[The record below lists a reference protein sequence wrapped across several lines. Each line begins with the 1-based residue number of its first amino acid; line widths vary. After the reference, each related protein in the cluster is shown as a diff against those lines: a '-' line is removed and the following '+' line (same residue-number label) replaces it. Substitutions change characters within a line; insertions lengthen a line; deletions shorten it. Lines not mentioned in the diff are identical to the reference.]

1 MSTRSRE
8 WLLALLVMAIAG
20 TLWIL
25 PLTLRPQHVPFWPGA
40 RFTDLLIS
48 HWPNAAWVQQS
59 IAEWGQIPLWN
70 PNILSGIPFAADPL
84 SGLWYPP
91 NWLAVAFPGAIAFN
105 ILFWM
110 HLTWAGL
117 GAWALAREEGL
128 SKWGAVLVGL
138 VFGGAPKF
146 VAHIA
151 LGHVGLVSAV
161 SWTPWALLLT
171 AMTLRQIRT
180 EGKWLKWSALT
191 GAVLGLV
198 FRADPRWSIP
208 LIGFSAA
215 YGIRCVTRDRKPK
228 PEKLRELAFAVTV
241 AGLFAAAIAACLG
254 LPLWEFLRESTRS
267 GIGASERAIFSLPLE
282 GLLGTISILE
292 GQPEWLAYFGASVL
306 VISVLSMFNTHHRP
320 WFWIGVSL
328 FSTLLALGPATPL
341 FNVFSAIPGADV
353 LRVPARFLF
362 ISALGWA
369 FLAGYG
375 LDTLISNDSDLKTRR
390 VKIWLF
396 AITSLILVV
405 NIGVRIIGGLNSIR
419 QLGPVITAIVA
430 FILITTAMLG
440 RISKMRIIPLVL
452 GLVFFDLLWINT
464 GLIEPKSTEAIFSD
478 RSGLASSL
486 QSDHGT
492 SRVFSPSYSV
502 PQPQAVLNG
511 VELADGVNPL
521 QLTSYRD
528 YMEAAVGLD
537 AGAYDVTLPS
547 YPDGN
552 PSTPWGFLV
561 DREALGRLN
570 VEWIASDYRLDD
582 DSLFPSGI
590 VDGVYVYRLEGS
602 RTRSWVERR
611 SPENDL
617 DWQPITTMQWTPNW
631 IRLQAAGP
639 GIVVLSEVAYPG
651 WRVLVDGEPST
662 LITVNGLFRAV
673 ELDSGEHEVIFQFY
687 PTTLMFGI
695 AISGVGLLILL
706 YLWLRR

>member
-1 MSTRSRE
+1 MSTKSRE
-8 WLLALLVMAIAG
+8 WMLALVVMGIAG
-20 TLWIL
+20 ALWIL

-40 RFTDLLIS
+40 GFSDLLIS
-48 HWPNAAWVQQS
+48 HWPNAVWIHQS

-91 NWLAVAFPGAIAFN
+91 NWLAVAFPSAIAFN
-105 ILFWM
+105 TLFWV

-128 SKWGAVLVGL
+128 SKWGAVLVGI

-171 AMTLRQIRT
+171 VKTLRQIRT
-180 EGKWLKWSALT
+180 EGRWLRWSALA

-198 FRADPRWSIP
+198 FRADPRWLIP
-208 LIGFSAA
+208 LIGLAVA
-215 YGIRCVTRDRKPK
+215 YGLRSTLRDRQTE
-228 PEKLRELAFAVTV
+228 PENLRKIALAAVV
-241 AGLFAAAIAACLG
+241 AGIFTAAIAACLG

-267 GIGASERAIFSLPLE
+267 GISASERALFSLPLE
-282 GLLGTISILE
+282 GLLGTISILDYT
-292 GQPEWLAYFGASVL
+292 PEWLAYFGASVL
-306 VISVLSMFNTHHRP
+306 VISILAILNTDRRP
-320 WFWIGVSL
+320 WFWIGVPV
-328 FSTLLALGPATPL
+328 FSTILALGPATPL
-341 FNVFSAIPGADV
+341 FNLISAIPGADV

-362 ISALGWA
+362 LSALGWA

-375 LDTLISNDSDLKTRR
+375 LDTLISYNDVIKTRA

-396 AITSLILVV
+396 VITSIILAV
-405 NIGVRIIGGLNSIR
+405 NIGVAIIGGVNSIR
-419 QLGPVITAIVA
+419 QLGPVIMA
-430 FILITTAMLG
+430 FLAFALISTFISG
-440 RISKMRIIPLVL
+440 RISLRKIIPLVL
-452 GLVFFDLLWINT
+452 GVVAIDLLWVNI
-464 GLIEPKSTEAIFSD
+464 GLIEPKSTKIILSD
-478 RSGLASSL
+478 RSGVVSSL
-486 QSDHGT
+486 QSDHGA

-521 QLTSYRD
+521 QLSAYRD

-547 YPDGN
+547 FPDGN
-552 PSTPWGFLV
+552 PSTPWGFQV
-561 DREALGRLN
+561 DEDALSRLN
-570 VEWIASDYRLDD
+570 VEWIAAEYPLED
-582 DSLFPSGI
+582 DSLNSLGI
-590 VDGVYVYRLEGS
+590 VDGVYLYRLEGS
-602 RTRSWVERR
+602 RTRAWMERER
-611 SPENDL
+611 ADTNQ
-617 DWQPITTMQWTPNW
+617 DWQSITITQWTPNW

-639 GIVVLSEVAYPG
+639 GVVVLSEVAYPG
-651 WRVLVDGEPST
+651 WRVLVDGEPSALT
-662 LITVNGLFRAV
+662 TVNGLFRAV

-687 PTTLMFGI
+687 PTTLIWGI
-695 AISGVGLLILL
+695 AISGLGLLLLL
-706 YLWLRR
+706 YLWFRR

>member
-1 MSTRSRE
+1 MSTKSRE
-8 WLLALLVMAIAG
+8 WMLALVVMGIAG
-20 TLWIL
+20 ALWIL
-25 PLTLRPQHVPFWPGA
+25 PLTFRPQHVPFWPGA
-40 RFTDLLIS
+40 DFSDLLIS
-48 HWPNAAWVQQS
+48 HWPNAVWIHQS

-91 NWLAVAFPGAIAFN
+91 NWLAVAFPSAIAFN
-105 ILFWM
+105 TLFWM

-128 SKWGAVLVGL
+128 SKWGAVLVGI

-171 AMTLRQIRT
+171 VKTLRQIRT
-180 EGKWLKWSALT
+180 EGRWLRWSALA

-208 LIGFSAA
+208 LIGLAVACGLRSTVQDRQTEPENLRKIALAA
-215 YGIRCVTRDRKPK
+215 V
-228 PEKLRELAFAVTV
+228 V
-241 AGLFAAAIAACLG
+241 AGIFAAAIAACLG
-254 LPLWEFLRESTRS
+254 LPLWEFLHESTRS
-267 GIGASERAIFSLPLE
+267 GISASERAIFSLPLE
-282 GLLGTISILE
+282 GLLGTISILD
-292 GQPEWLAYFGASVL
+292 GTPEWLAYFGASVL
-306 VISVLSMFNTHHRP
+306 VISILAILNTDRRP
-320 WFWIGVSL
+320 WFWISVSV
-328 FSTLLALGPATPL
+328 FSTMLALGPATPL
-341 FNVFSAIPGADV
+341 FNLISAIPGADV

-362 ISALGWA
+362 LSALGWA

-375 LDTLISNDSDLKTRR
+375 LDALISYNDVSKTRA

-396 AITSLILVV
+396 VITSIILAV
-405 NIGVRIIGGLNSIR
+405 NIGVGIIGGVNSIR
-419 QLGPVITAIVA
+419 QLGPVIMAILA
-430 FILITTAMLG
+430 FALISTFISG
-440 RISKMRIIPLVL
+440 RISLRKIIPLVL
-452 GLVFFDLLWINT
+452 GVVAIDLLWVNI
-464 GLIEPKSTEAIFSD
+464 GLIEPKSTKTILSD
-478 RSGLASSL
+478 RSGVVSSL
-486 QSDHGT
+486 QSDHGA

-521 QLTSYRD
+521 QLSAYRD

-547 YPDGN
+547 FPDGN
-552 PSTPWGFLV
+552 PSTPWGFQV
-561 DREALGRLN
+561 DEDALSRLN
-570 VEWIASDYRLDD
+570 VEWIAAEYPLEDE
-582 DSLFPSGI
+582 SLNSLGI
-590 VDGVYVYRLEGS
+590 VDGVYLYRLEGS
-602 RTRSWVERR
+602 RTRAWMERER
-611 SPENDL
+611 ADTNQ
-617 DWQPITTMQWTPNW
+617 DWQSITITQWTPNW

-639 GIVVLSEVAYPG
+639 GVVVLSEVAYPG

-662 LITVNGLFRAV
+662 LIKVDGLFRAV

-687 PTTLMFGI
+687 PTTLIWGI
-695 AISGVGLLILL
+695 AISGLGLLLLL
-706 YLWLRR
+706 YLWFRR

>member
-1 MSTRSRE
+1 MSTRARD

-20 TLWIL
+20 ALWIL

-40 RFTDLLIS
+40 GFSDLLIS
-48 HWPNAAWVQQS
+48 HWPNAFWIQQS

-84 SGLWYPP
+84 SGLWYLP

-105 ILFWM
+105 TLFWI

-128 SKWGAVLVGL
+128 SKWGAVLAGI

-161 SWTPWALLLT
+161 SWTPWVLLLT
-171 AMTLRQIRT
+171 AKTLRQIRT
-180 EGKWLKWSALT
+180 EQSWLKWGALT

-208 LIGFSAA
+208 LIGFAVV
-215 YGIRCVTRDRKPK
+215 YGIRNMLRDRQSGL
-228 PEKLRELAFAVTV
+228 KLRRIALAGVV
-241 AGLFAAAIAACLG
+241 AGVFAAAIAACLG
-254 LPLWEFLRESTRS
+254 LPLWEFLRLSTRS
-267 GIGASERAIFSLPLE
+267 GISANERAIFSLPLE

-292 GQPEWLAYFGASVL
+292 GTPEWLAYFGASVL
-306 VISVLSMFNTHHRP
+306 VISVLAMFNPDRRP
-320 WFWIGVSL
+320 WFWIGVSF
-328 FSTLLALGPATPL
+328 FSTILALGPATPFYNL
-341 FNVFSAIPGADV
+341 ISALPGADV

-362 ISALGWA
+362 VSALGWA

-375 LDTLISNDSDLKTRR
+375 LDTLLISNRDDIKTRG

-396 AITSLILVV
+396 AITSLILAV
-405 NIGVRIIGGLNSIR
+405 NIGLGIIGGVDSIR
-419 QLGPVITAIVA
+419 QLAPMITAILVFA
-430 FILITTAMLG
+430 LISIFIADRITL
-440 RISKMRIIPLVL
+440 RRIIPLIL
-452 GLVFFDLLWINT
+452 GVVVIDLLWINV
-464 GLIEPKSTEAIFSD
+464 GLIKPKSTEAILSD
-478 RSGLASSL
+478 RSELTSFL
-486 QSDHGT
+486 QSDHGI

-502 PQPQAVLNG
+502 PQPQAVING

-521 QLTSYRD
+521 QLSAYRH

-537 AGAYDVTLPS
+537 AGVYDVTLPS
-547 YPDGN
+547 FPDGN
-552 PSTPWGFLV
+552 PSTPWGFQA
-561 DREALGRLN
+561 DGEALGRLN
-570 VEWIASDYRLDD
+570 VEWIASDYPLED
-582 DSLFPSGI
+582 DSLTPSGI
-590 VDGVYVYRLEGS
+590 VDGVYLYRLEGL
-602 RTRSWVERR
+602 RTRSWME
-611 SPENDL
+611 SSENDL
-617 DWQPITTMQWTPNW
+617 DWQPITITQWTPNW

-639 GIVVLSEVAYPG
+639 GVVVLSEVAYPG
-651 WRVLVDGEPST
+651 WRVLVDGEPSM
-662 LITVNGLFRAV
+662 LLTVNGLFRAV
-673 ELDSGEHEVIFQFY
+673 ELEAGEHEVIFQFY
-687 PTTLMFGI
+687 PITLMVGI

>member
-20 TLWIL
+20 ALWIL
-25 PLTLRPQHVPFWPGA
+25 PLTLRPQQVPFWPGA
-40 RFTDLLIS
+40 AFSDLLIS
-48 HWPNAAWVQQS
+48 HWPNAEWIQQS

-105 ILFWM
+105 TLFWI
-110 HLTWAGL
+110 HLIWAGL

-128 SKWGAVLVGL
+128 SKWGAVLVGI

-161 SWTPWALLLT
+161 SWTPWVLLLT
-171 AMTLRQIRT
+171 SKTLHQIRA
-180 EGKWLKWSALT
+180 EGRWLKWSALT

-208 LIGFSAA
+208 LIGFAAA
-215 YGIRCVTRDRKPK
+215 YGIRNTLRDRQTELKN
-228 PEKLRELAFAVTV
+228 LRRIALAGVV
-241 AGLFAAAIAACLG
+241 VGIFAAAIAACLG

-267 GIGASERAIFSLPLE
+267 GISASEQAIFSLPLE

-292 GQPEWLAYFGASVL
+292 GTPEWLAYFGASAL
-306 VISVLSMFNTHHRP
+306 VISVLSMLNSDRRP
-320 WFWIGVSL
+320 WFWIGVSV

-341 FNVFSAIPGADV
+341 FNLVSAIPGADV

-369 FLAGYG
+369 FLAGNG
-375 LDTLISNDSDLKTRR
+375 LDTLISNTDVIKTKG

-396 AITSLILVV
+396 AITSLILAV
-405 NIGVRIIGGLNSIR
+405 NIGTGIIGGINSIR
-419 QLGPVITAIVA
+419 QFGPVFTAILA
-430 FILITTAMLG
+430 FMLISIFLAD
-440 RISKMRIIPLVL
+440 RISLRRFIPLVL
-452 GLVFFDLLWINT
+452 GIVVVDLLWVNI
-464 GLIEPKSTEAIFSD
+464 GLIEPKPVKAILSD
-478 RSGLASSL
+478 RSGVASSL
-486 QSDHGT
+486 QSNHGA

-502 PQPQAVLNG
+502 PQPQAVLHG

-521 QLTSYRD
+521 QLSVYRQ
-528 YMEAAVGLD
+528 YMETAVGLD

-547 YPDGN
+547 FPEGD
-552 PSTPWGFLV
+552 PSTPWGFQA
-561 DREALGRLN
+561 DIEALGRLN
-570 VEWIASDYRLDD
+570 VEWIAADYPLED
-582 DSLFPSGI
+582 DSLTSFGI
-590 VDGVYVYRLEGS
+590 TDGVYLYRLEGS
-602 RTRSWVERR
+602 RTRSWIERG
-611 SPENDL
+611 SAENDQ
-617 DWQPITTMQWTPNW
+617 DWQPIAISLWTPNW

-639 GIVVLSEVAYPG
+639 GVVVLSEVAYPG
-651 WRVLVDGEPST
+651 WRVFVDGEPST
-662 LITVNGLFRAV
+662 LTTVNGLFRAV
-673 ELDSGEHEVIFQFY
+673 ALDSGEHEVIFQFY
-687 PTTLMFGI
+687 PMTLIFGI
-695 AISGVGLLILL
+695 AISSIGLLLL
-706 YLWLRR
+706 LFLWFRR